1 MDIFN
6 IVYLV
11 SLLIYFIIFNCLGY
25 FSMYS
30 DKKRAIN
37 NKWRISESMLL
48 TICLFGGGIGSL
60 IGMRVQRH
68 KIRHRKFTIGVPI
81 LLVISYTLIGILSYV
96 ILTL

>member
-11 SLLIYFIIFNCLGY
+11 SMLIYLIILNCLGY
-25 FSMYS
+25 YSMYS

-37 NKWRISESMLL
+37 SKWRISENMLL
-48 TICLFGGGIGSL
+48 TICLFGGGMGSL
-60 IGMRVQRH
+60 IGMHVQRH
-68 KIRHRKFTIGVPI
+68 KTKHKKFTIGVPL
-81 LLVISYTLIGILSYV
+81 LLVVSYTLISILSYM